1 MKNNIDLS
9 QYDFLDDQI
18 KDLEEKLGYSNNE

>member
-9 QYDFLDDQI
+9 KYDFLDDQI